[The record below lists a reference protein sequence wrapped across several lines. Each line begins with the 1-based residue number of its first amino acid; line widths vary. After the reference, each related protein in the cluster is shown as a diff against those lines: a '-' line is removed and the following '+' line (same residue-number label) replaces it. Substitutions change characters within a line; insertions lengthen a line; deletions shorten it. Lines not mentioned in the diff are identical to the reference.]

1 MCEGKAGEGIL
12 YGIGVGP
19 GDPELLTLK
28 AVRTI
33 RACDVIMAPGE
44 DCRCSIAYRI
54 AVQAVPELAKKECA
68 GARLPMTRDPQV
80 LKSCHKKV
88 ADVVEGYLRQGKS
101 VGFLNLGDVT
111 IYASYLY
118 IHRMVKSRGYLAELV
133 NGVPSFCAAAARLG
147 TGLAENAQQLHILAQ
162 PEQIPEGLKL
172 PGTKVIMKMG
182 KNIGQVKAWLKE
194 AGLEAAMVENCG
206 MAGERVCLSVDEL
219 DETAGY
225 YSLLVV
231 KGPNHAG
238 HKRPEE

>member
-111 IYASYLY
+111 IYASY
-118 IHRMVKSRGYLAELV
+118 
-133 NGVPSFCAAAARLG
+133 F
-147 TGLAENAQQLHILAQ
+147 HILAQ

-206 MAGERVCLSVDEL
+206 MDGERVCLSVDEL